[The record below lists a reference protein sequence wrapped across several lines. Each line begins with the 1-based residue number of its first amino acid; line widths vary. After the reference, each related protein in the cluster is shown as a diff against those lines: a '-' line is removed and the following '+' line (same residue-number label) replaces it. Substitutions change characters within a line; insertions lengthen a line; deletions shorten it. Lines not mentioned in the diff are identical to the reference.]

1 MKKAIITDFEE
12 DILEFFK
19 INKKFTI
26 YTKNN
31 YIFEK
36 YNNHEHL
43 ECIHI
48 ESLLNNNE
56 FNLYTKKTYKF
67 IEKLLNIVVSK
78 NIIEEK
84 VIRIFQ
90 RTIIN
95 SYFSLFH
102 HYILI
107 CKVISNNKKENI
119 YVYNTNFPHLN
130 KNLSIEFERYDNL
143 YAYLSKNIFHNKINF
158 VNKKKI
164 LKKSKR
170 NKYSFLNI
178 YLKILNIL
186 SLDFNSLKGK
196 IKKKIRLN
204 TKNNSKMFIYGDNDI
219 FPYLFNLK
227 NNKFSHLDK
236 LNFKC
241 NSPKQVRNF
250 FTNNDRSK
258 IIEYFER
265 EFDYSLIKY
274 NKIFINNFLNRINF
288 LITIYLFNKKKLN
301 RYIKNYIIQNKIN
314 GKVYTNGF
322 FREIEKFFFY
332 ELKNHNITVLS
343 FEHGIT
349 YGISD
354 FSKYYKKFYSLIYS
368 DIKILR
374 SNLSKNI
381 PKLEKYK
388 SSEIML
394 GSPPYLYI
402 NFFYKLFNK
411 FFSKL
416 ILGLNPFKKY
426 ILLSIPADNN
436 NFIYGPNRLYDY
448 ENYKITKFVVNY
460 LSSNYPKYKIL
471 IKKYNFE
478 RYLDNGFLEIMF
490 KNKKDI
496 TIRRN
501 PDNKF
506 FLNACEDS
514 YSTIYTSTLETMH
527 NDKFNTFY
535 ISFNQNKLINNFE
548 NKAIKVNFKNKSF
561 KKIPLKKLNFKN
573 NWSVKTMSSI

>member
-43 ECIHI
+43 NCIHI

-67 IEKLLNIVVSK
+67 IDKLINVIISK
-78 NIIEEK
+78 NIIDAK
-84 VIRIFQ
+84 AAKIFQ
-90 RTIIN
+90 RTILN

-107 CKVISNNKKENI
+107 CKVLSNNKKEQI
-119 YVYNTNFPHLN
+119 YIYNTNFPKQNNNLN
-130 KNLSIEFERYDNL
+130 IEFDRHDNL
-143 YAYLSKNIFHNKINF
+143 YAYLSKKVFFKKINF

-164 LKKSKR
+164 LKIKSR
-170 NKYSFLNI
+170 NNHFLLNI
-178 YLKILNIL
+178 YVKILNIF
-186 SLDFNSLKGK
+186 SLDFNCLKGK
-196 IKKKIRLN
+196 IKKKIIV
-204 TKNNSKMFIYGDNDI
+204 NSRNDSKIFMYGENDI
-219 FPYLFNLK
+219 FPYLYILK
-227 NNKFSHLDK
+227 NNKFSQLDK
-236 LNFKC
+236 LNF
-241 NSPKQVRNF
+241 NYEVPKKIKNF
-250 FTNNDRSK
+250 FKNNYKS
-258 IIEYFER
+258 IIIDCFEK
-265 EFDYSLIKY
+265 EFNYSFFKY
-274 NKIFINNFLNRINF
+274 HKIFINDF
-288 LITIYLFNKKKLN
+288 LIRVNSLISIYLSNKINLKE
-301 RYIKNYIIQNKIN
+301 YIKNYIIKNNIN

-322 FREIEKFFFY
+322 FRETEKFFFY
-332 ELKNHNITVLS
+332 ELKNSNVNVYS

-354 FSKYYKKFYSLIYS
+354 FSKYYKKYYSLIYS

-381 PKLEKYK
+381 PKLDNYK
-388 SSEIML
+388 SNEIML
-394 GSPPYLYI
+394 GSPPYLYS
-402 NFFYKLFNK
+402 NFFLKMFNK

-448 ENYKITKFVVNY
+448 QNYKISKLIVNY
-460 LSSNYPKYKIL
+460 LLSNYPKYKIL

-478 RYLDNGFLEIMF
+478 RYLDNGFLEIMY
-490 KNKKDI
+490 KNKKNI
-496 TIRRN
+496 IIRKN

-506 FLNACEDS
+506 FLSACDVS
-514 YSTIYTSTLETMH
+514 YTTVFTSTLETMK
-527 NDKFNTFY
+527 NKIFNTFY
-535 ISFNQNKLINNFE
+535 ISFNQNKLITDFE
-548 NKAIKVNFKNKSF
+548 KKGTKFNYQNETFKIIALN
-561 KKIPLKKLNFKN
+561 KLNFKN
-573 NWSVKTMSSI
+573 DWSVKSMSRI

>member
-12 DILEFFK
+12 DILDFFK
-19 INKKFTI
+19 INKKFKI

-36 YNNHEHL
+36 YNKHEHL

-48 ESLLNNNE
+48 ESLLNDNE

-67 IEKLLNIVVSK
+67 VDTLINVVVSK

-102 HYILI
+102 HYILM
-107 CKVISNNKKENI
+107 CKVLSSNKKENI
-119 YVYNTNFPHLN
+119 FVYNTNFPQIN
-130 KNLSIEFERYDNL
+130 RNLGIEFERYDNL
-143 YAYLSKNIFHNKINF
+143 FAYLSKKIFHNKINF
-158 VNKKKI
+158 LNKKKI
-164 LKKSKR
+164 LKSR
-170 NKYSFLNI
+170 PRSNYFLLNT
-178 YLKILNIL
+178 YLKLLNIL
-186 SLDFNSLKGK
+186 SLDFISLKGK
-196 IKKKIRLN
+196 IIKKIRSN
-204 TKNNSKMFIYGDNDI
+204 TKSNSKIFIYGDNDI
-219 FPYLFNLK
+219 FPYLFTLK
-227 NNKFSHLDK
+227 NNKFFNLDK

-241 NSPKQVRNF
+241 NLPNQVRNI
-250 FTNNDRSK
+250 FTKNDKSK
-258 IIEYFER
+258 IFDCFER
-265 EFDYSLIKY
+265 QFDYSFLKY
-274 NKIFINNFLNRINF
+274 HKIFINNFLTRTNF
-288 LITIYLFNKKKLN
+288 LFTTYLFNKKNLN
-301 RYIKNYIIQNKIN
+301 KYIKDYIIQNKIN

-322 FREIEKFFFY
+322 FREIEKLFFY
-332 ELKNHNITVLS
+332 ELKNKNITVVS

-354 FSKYYKKFYSLIYS
+354 FSKYYKKYYSLIYS

-388 SSEIML
+388 TNEIII

-426 ILLSIPADNN
+426 ILFSIPADNN

-448 ENYKITKFVVNY
+448 ENYRITKSVVNY
-460 LSSNYPKYKIL
+460 LSSIYPKYKIL

-490 KNKKDI
+490 KNKNNI
-496 TIRRN
+496 IVRRN

-506 FLNACEDS
+506 FLRACEYS
-514 YSTIYTSTLETMH
+514 YTTVYTSTLETMQ
-527 NDKFNTFY
+527 NNKFESFY

-548 NKAIKVNFKNKSF
+548 KKAIKVNYKNKSF
-561 KKIPLKKLNFKN
+561 KKIALKKLNFKN
-573 NWSVKTMSSI
+573 NWSVKVINRI